1 MKTLKIAII
10 SAVAVSFAI
19 LSVYAYR
26 TNNMLKDSE
35 NTVNELIKQVKKA
48 EETYNILSEIHD
60 RQDRVICD
68 YQEELRRLRDEQFKK
83 ISIIETKED
92 ARDWLDSPVPDSIRM
107 LFREKSDPG
116 CGANTSPFGIDDAL

>member
-10 SAVAVSFAI
+10 SAVAVSFTI

-107 LFREKSDPG
+107 LFREKSDSG